1 VPVAT
6 FVHRRPEATRETTVD
21 TADDLRTFV
30 SVVRND
36 AGDCK
41 ERQVI
46 VRLDGGEK
54 IKLSFGESLTEE
66 VRPGAHHLF
75 IHNTLMWKNVH
86 FTMEP
91 GEHLEFL
98 VVNSGRWW
106 TWGMAG
112 VLGAAPLFLKVE
124 LKDRV

>member
-1 VPVAT
+1 VPIAT
-6 FVHRRPEATRETTVD
+6 LVHRRPEATQDRAID
-21 TADDLRTFV
+21 TLDDLRTLV
-30 SVVRND
+30 SVVRCD
-36 AGDCK
+36 PRDCK
-41 ERQVI
+41 ERHVI

-54 IKLSFGESLTEE
+54 IKLSYGDSLTEE
-66 VRPGAHHLF
+66 VRPGSHHLF
-75 IHNTLMWKNVH
+75 VHNTLMWKNVH

-112 VLGAAPLFLKVE
+112 VLGAAPLFLRVE
-124 LKDRV
+124 KKSRA